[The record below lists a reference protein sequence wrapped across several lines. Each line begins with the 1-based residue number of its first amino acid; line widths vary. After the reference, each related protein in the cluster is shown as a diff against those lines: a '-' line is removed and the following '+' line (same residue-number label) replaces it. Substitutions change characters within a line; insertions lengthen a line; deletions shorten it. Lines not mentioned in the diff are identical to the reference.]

1 MRNPPQGIAG
11 LNRIA
16 TALVIAVCTLGCT
29 WLAYRV
35 TLTTALAYL

>member
-16 TALVIAVCTLGCT
+16 TALATAVCTLSGT
-29 WLAYRV
+29 WLACRV
-35 TLTTALAYL
+35 ALIATLAYL

>member
-1 MRNPPQGIAG
+1 MRNLPQGIAS

-16 TALVIAVCTLGCT
+16 TALATAVCTLGCT

-35 TLTTALAYL
+35 TLTTTLAYL